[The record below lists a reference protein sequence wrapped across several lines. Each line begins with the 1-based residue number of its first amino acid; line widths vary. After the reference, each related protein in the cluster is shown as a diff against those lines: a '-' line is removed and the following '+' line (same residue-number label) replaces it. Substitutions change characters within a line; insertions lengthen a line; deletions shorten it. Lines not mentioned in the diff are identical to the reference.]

1 MLNKYRNSSWTLVAA
16 SSLILQFTG
25 PTSYILLFVLKNTA
39 VYRTRIY
46 QDIPQNYQ
54 IFQHIPQT
62 YPQDFLHNIKVL
74 PLKSSISSLYPQ
86 PASVFFLARHLV
98 RSLLVPYPSSS
109 SVATCCTSWRL
120 GRRNGE
126 DCNSALSS
134 CVTWTRTL
142 VGEVGTGP
150 GSPKKMSG
158 KTTRILTCVFFC
170 GGFSRGSWGGC

>member
-46 QDIPQNYQ
+46 QNIPQNYQ

-120 GRRNGE
+120 GKRNGE

-134 CVTWTRTL
+134 CVTWTAGWWVKLEL
-142 VGEVGTGP
+142 VL
-150 GSPKKMSG
+150 SAKKCQGNHSDSY
-158 KTTRILTCVFFC
+158 ICYFVVVV
-170 GGFSRGSWGGC
+170 FSRGGWGV